1 MGPYVKRQY
10 GDQDTKKNCI
20 VSMMRLIGL
29 QQLR

>member
-10 GDQDTKKNCI
+10 GDQDTTKNYI
-20 VSMMRLIGL
+20 VCMVRLISL